1 MTCRKTIALLLS
13 AAVSFSIA
21 LQPSSAKS
29 GAPVKF
35 IFDTDNGNDFE
46 DILALM
52 VSFRYVEDGQAEL
65 LAICNNKLEDG
76 AVQYIDLLETWMG
89 HTDIPIGRI
98 TKGVNGIKDPNCAKP
113 VVELKNDDG
122 TPKYKRTIT
131 DYDSLPLAVDL
142 YRKTLAASSDHSVC
156 IVSTGFST
164 NLKRLMESAPDSCSD
179 LNGMDLIKRK
189 VKVLAMMAGDY
200 EDKGHLEFNV
210 YSDVEAARAVFTYW
224 PTEIIDIPYR
234 IGRQMW
240 FDRNLLEFEWAPD
253 NPVKDA
259 FYKYLPKR
267 KASPLYDS
275 PAVVS
280 VVEGTKW
287 FTMSEP
293 GIVTVEDNGKTT
305 FIPYKKGRIRLASLN
320 DEQVKALRSHII
332 RIVTAPRKMN

>member
-1 MTCRKTIALLLS
+1 MNLRKAIALLLLAALTLATPFQS
-13 AAVSFSIA
+13 A
-21 LQPSSAKS
+21 SAKS

-52 VSFRYVEDGQAEL
+52 VSFRYVENGQADL

-89 HTDIPIGRI
+89 HTDIPIGKI
-98 TKGVNGIKDPNCAKP
+98 TKGKDGSKDPNCTKP
-113 VVELKNDDG
+113 VVEMKKDDG
-122 TPKYKRTIT
+122 SPKYPRSIS
-131 DYDSLPLAVDL
+131 DYDALPQAVDL
-142 YRKTLAASSDHSVC
+142 YRKTLASSRDHSVC

-164 NLKRLMESAPDSCSD
+164 NLKRLMESGPDNYSN
-179 LNGMDLIKRK
+179 LGGMDLIRRK

-224 PTEIIDIPYR
+224 PTDIIDIPYR

-240 FDRNLLEFEWAPD
+240 FDRNLLAFEWAPE

-259 FYKYLPKR
+259 FYNYLPKR

-275 PAVVS
+275 PAVIS

-293 GIVTVEDNGKTT
+293 GIVTVEDDGKTV
-305 FIPYKKGRIRLASLN
+305 FIPYKKGRVRLAFLSEDQAKTLL
-320 DEQVKALRSHII
+320 AHIVAM
-332 RIVTAPRKMN
+332 VTAPRLP